1 MPYTL
6 TAIGCGTMGVA
17 VLSGL
22 IEHMSTLGP
31 ETSEE
36 DKAALPSK

>member
-22 IEHMSTLGP
+22 IEHMATLP
-31 ETSEE
+31 SDVSAEE
-36 DKAALPSK
+36 KDALPHQ